1 MVGIYK
7 ITNKINGKV
16 YIGQS
21 VDIEARFR
29 KHRSAPFNP
38 TNNSYFG
45 HFYSAIRKYSLDN
58 FSFEILEECT
68 KAQLDD
74 REKYWIAYF
83 DSYNPQK
90 GYNETK
96 GGQGTQGLR
105 TKLTEEQVQKI
116 YKLLQD
122 TSLSQT
128 EIAKQFG
135 VSQRLISGINS
146 GTSWH
151 NDILTYPLRVGNK
164 GKNTKKYCYCI
175 DCGAILSERTAQ
187 RCMACARI
195 ATRVVKNRPSH
206 VELKNLIRTTPFTTI
221 AEQYGVSDTAIRK
234 WCQSENLPS
243 TKTEIKQ
250 YTDEEWEL
258 I

>member
-38 TNNSYFG
+38 KNDAYFG

-58 FSFEILEECT
+58 FSFQILEECT

-96 GGQGTQGLR
+96 GGQGSQGLR
-105 TKLTEEQVQKI
+105 AKLTETEVSKI
-116 YKLLQD
+116 YELLKN
-122 TSLSQT
+122 TTLSQT
-128 EIAKQFG
+128 EIANQFG

-146 GTSWH
+146 GDSWH
-151 NDILTYPLRVGNK
+151 NDSLIYPIRSGSG
-164 GKNTKKYCYCI
+164 GKNIKQHYYCK
-175 DCGAILSERTAQ
+175 DCGVEISSSKAER
-187 RCMACARI
+187 CEKCARI
-195 ATRVVKNRPSH
+195 ASRTVVNRPNRA
-206 VELKNLIRTTPFTTI
+206 ELKQLIRTLPFTKI
-221 AEQYGVSDTAIRK
+221 ATQYGVSDNAIRK
-234 WCQSENLPS
+234 WCNVENLPC
-243 TKTEIKQ
+243 TKKEIKK
-250 YTDEEWEL
+250 YTDKEWAL
-258 I
+258 L